1 LIYLSTTGAL
11 RPYDNVIV
19 TWKTVRRVV
28 ALNAVVVALWLVV
41 GVAGALG
48 TWLWWLVA
56 ALPMA
61 TLVAAPFALYRISE
75 GRTWPTWVGFV
86 PALVLL
92 LTALAVPGDWYM
104 RAAGTPVAATVGAVS
119 CVENRD
125 GSCLYSYVLHDPAGE
140 RLPGDFRDTAEHPQ
154 GSRIDVLTDPREI
167 FGPRPA
173 DEVDSRVFDVITLV
187 AFLVFAAITIAAG
200 VIGNRRR
207 RDREPAPL
215 I

>member
-1 LIYLSTTGAL
+1 MTRVF
-11 RPYDNVIV
+11 RPYDNVIMKL
-19 TWKTVRRVV
+19 KTLRRVAV
-28 ALNAVVVALWLVV
+28 LNAAVVALWLVV

-61 TLVAAPFALYRISE
+61 ALVAAPFALHRISD

-86 PALVLL
+86 PVLVLL

-104 RAAGTPVAATVGAVS
+104 RAAGIPVTATVGAAT

-125 GSCLYSYVLHDPAGE
+125 GGCLYSYVLHDATGE
-140 RLPGDFRDTAEHPQ
+140 RLPGDFRDTAEHPE
-154 GSRIDVLTDPREI
+154 GSGIEVLTDPRGI

-173 DEVDSRVFDVITLV
+173 GEVNSRVFDVITLV
-187 AFLVFAAITIAAG
+187 AFLFLVAITVAAG
-200 VIGNRRR
+200 VIGDRRR
-207 RDREPAPL
+207 RRAGL
-215 I
+215 AG

>member
-1 LIYLSTTGAL
+1 LILLSPRAV
-11 RPYDNVIV
+11 RAAYDNVIV
-19 TWKTVRRVV
+19 NWKTVRRVV

-61 TLVAAPFALYRISE
+61 ALVAAPFALYRISE

-104 RAAGTPVAATVGAVS
+104 RTAGAPVAATVGAAT
-119 CVENRD
+119 CMENRD
-125 GSCLYSYVLHDPAGE
+125 GGCLYSYALHDPAGA
-140 RLPGDFRDTAEHPQ
+140 RLPGDFRDTAEHAA

-173 DEVDSRVFDVITLV
+173 DEVNSRVFDVITLV
-187 AFLVFAAITIAAG
+187 AFLMFVAVTIAAG
-200 VIGNRRR
+200 VIGDRRR
-207 RDREPAPL
+207 R
-215 I
+215 